1 MNDYNTAHGVLKLT
15 KVSPGPGPV
24 PPGPDPDDDKR

>member
-15 KVSPGPGPV
+15 KVEPGPGPN
-24 PPGPDPDDDKR
+24 PPGPDPDDDNR